1 MEIDLSMLQHQYLE
15 RLIHQEIS
23 VNGDTDLLGQQ
34 ILDKLEFEKFKKSFN
49 IDVFCELLKDMKI
62 DDEKP

>member
-1 MEIDLSMLQHQYLE
+1 MEIDLNMLQHQYLE

-23 VNGDTDLLGQQ
+23 VNGDANLLGQQ
-34 ILDKLEFEKFKKSFN
+34 ILDKFEFEKFKREFN
-49 IDVFCELLKDMKI
+49 IDIFYDLLKDMKI